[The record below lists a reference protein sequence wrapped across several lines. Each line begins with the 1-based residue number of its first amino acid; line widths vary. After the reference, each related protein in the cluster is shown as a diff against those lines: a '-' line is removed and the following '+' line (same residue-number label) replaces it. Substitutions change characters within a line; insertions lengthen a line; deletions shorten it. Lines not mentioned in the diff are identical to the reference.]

1 MKSFFSSVKSSFT
14 LSDQRQSLPT
24 LRGAVATA
32 GIGMLIMSTSLFI
45 GCEGGGDSKTGGG
58 GTGTIPPVNTPP
70 PTTLT
75 ASGPATSFLQLGLAG
90 YTLDEATATVQINTG
105 ANRKATELRLGMTI
119 DINGQIPVA
128 NSTQGTAAS
137 IAAQSIVR
145 APVRAIDAATLR
157 ISVLSLIVQL
167 DQNTILDG
175 FASINDL
182 KAGDRIEVYGLPKTL
197 ANEFLATRVIVNRNA
212 AITDPLELV
221 GVASSVTATQFQL
234 QGLTVNG
241 ATVSNVQLIGGGAT
255 TTLADGNRVR
265 VIGTLGAANS
275 ITLSQ
280 MFASPLPTR
289 ADNTL
294 IALDGPVQSLVAG
307 APGNVVVNEVQVD
320 TTALPS
326 SVTTALVPGT
336 RVQLRSIKTTGVAK
350 ATDGKVITA
359 TERIPYQFE
368 GTISEFTSRALFK
381 VRGETVNASTATF
394 ANGTATDLAVGK
406 KVRIK
411 AVAGAGLLD
420 ASDVAIVA
428 N

>member
-1 MKSFFSSVKSSFT
+1 MKNFPEVCVLQAFKQTTKMNT
-14 LSDQRQSLPT
+14 LKMRPALACALLSLI
-24 LRGAVATA
+24 L
-32 GIGMLIMSTSLFI
+32 M
-45 GCEGGGDSKTGGG
+45 GCEGETKVGTG
-58 GTGTIPPVNTPP
+58 GTGGVPPAATPP

-75 ASGPATSFLQLGLAG
+75 ASGPATAFLQLGVAG

-105 ANRKATELRLGMTI
+105 VNRKATELRLGMTI

-128 NSTQGTAAS
+128 NSTQGTVAS
-137 IAAQSIVR
+137 IATQSVVK

-157 ISVLSLIVQL
+157 ISVLSVIVQL

-197 ANEFLATRVIVNRNA
+197 ANEFLATRVIVNRIA
-212 AITDPLELV
+212 ATTDPLELV
-221 GVASSVTATQFQL
+221 GVASNVAATQFQL
-234 QGLTVNG
+234 QGLTING
-241 ATVSNVQLIGGGAT
+241 STANVQGSPV
-255 TTLADGNRVR
+255 TTLAEGNRVR

-275 ITLSQ
+275 ITLTQ
-280 MFASPLPTR
+280 IFASPLPTR

-307 APGNVVVNEVQVD
+307 APGNVVVNDVQID

-350 ATDGKVITA
+350 ATDGKVIAT

-368 GTISEFTSRALFK
+368 GTISEFTSSALFK

-394 ANGTATDLAVGK
+394 ANGTVTDLAVGK

>member
-1 MKSFFSSVKSSFT
+1 MKNYLVNFSRQSQT
-14 LSDQRQSLPT
+14 LSFKYGHV
-24 LRGAVATA
+24 RGRSILACAA
-32 GIGMLIMSTSLFI
+32 FI
-45 GCEGGGDSKTGGG
+45 FVLQGCEGGDSKVGNGGSG
-58 GTGTIPPVNTPP
+58 GIPPNTNTPP

-75 ASGPATSFLQLGLAG
+75 ASGPATSFLQLGVAG
-90 YTLDEATATVQINTG
+90 YTLDEGAATVQINTG

-137 IAAQSIVR
+137 IATQSIVR
-145 APVRAIDAATLR
+145 APVRSIDAATLR
-157 ISVLSLIVQL
+157 ISALGLIVQL

-197 ANEFLATRVIVNRNA
+197 ANEFLATRVIVNRSA
-212 AITDPLELV
+212 ATTDPLELV
-221 GVASSVTATQFQL
+221 GLASNVSANQFQL
-234 QGLTVNG
+234 QGLIING
-241 ATVSNVQLIGGGAT
+241 TTAANVQSVAGGAA
-255 TTLADGNRVR
+255 TTLVEGNRIR
-265 VIGTLGAANS
+265 VIGTLGNANS
-275 ITLSQ
+275 ITLTQ

-307 APGNVVVNEVQVD
+307 ATGNVVVNDVQVD
-320 TTALPS
+320 TTGLPS
-326 SVTTALVPGT
+326 SVTTALIPGA

-359 TERIPYQFE
+359 AERTPYQFE
-368 GTISEFTSRALFK
+368 GTISEFTSSASFK

-394 ANGTATDLAVGK
+394 ANGTVTDLAVGK

-411 AVAGAGLLD
+411 AVAGAGVLD
-420 ASDVAIVA
+420 ASDVTIVA

>member
-1 MKSFFSSVKSSFT
+1 MNSST
-14 LSDQRQSLPT
+14 LSKDRLSAEHARPT
-24 LRGAVATA
+24 IRGVICTV
-32 GIGMLIMSTSLFI
+32 GTTLILASTSLFF
-45 GCEGGGDSKTGGG
+45 GCEGGDTKTGSS
-58 GTGTIPPVNTPP
+58 GTGTIPPITATPP

-75 ASGPATSFLQLGLAG
+75 ASGPATAFLQLGLAG
-90 YTLDEATATVQINTG
+90 YTLDEAAATVQINTG

-119 DINGQIPVA
+119 DVNGQIPFA
-128 NSTQGTAAS
+128 NSTQGTVAS
-137 IAAQSIVR
+137 IATQSIVR
-145 APVRAIDAATLR
+145 APVRSIDAATLR

-175 FASINDL
+175 FTSINDL

-221 GVASSVTATQFQL
+221 GVASSVSASQFQL
-234 QGLTVNG
+234 QGLIING
-241 ATVSNVQLIGGGAT
+241 TTAANVQSVAGGAA
-255 TTLADGNRVR
+255 TTLVEGNRVR
-265 VIGTLGAANS
+265 VIGTLGSANS
-275 ITLSQ
+275 ITLTQ

-294 IALDGPVQSLVAG
+294 IALDGPVQSLVAT
-307 APGNVVVNEVQVD
+307 APGNVVVNDVQVD
-320 TTALPS
+320 TTGLPS
-326 SVTTALVPGT
+326 SVTTALIPGA

-368 GTISEFTSRALFK
+368 GTISEFTSSASFK
-381 VRGETVNASTATF
+381 VRGETVNASTAIF

-411 AVAGAGLLD
+411 AVAGAGVLD
-420 ASDVAIVA
+420 ASDVTIVA

>member
-1 MKSFFSSVKSSFT
+1 MKSTFADNSVTPSNG
-14 LSDQRQSLPT
+14 SLPT
-24 LRGAVATA
+24 ARGIVWSCATA
-32 GIGMLIMSTSLFI
+32 LLLSSTTLFF
-45 GCEGGGDSKTGGG
+45 GCQGGG
-58 GTGTIPPVNTPP
+58 GVDTKTGQGGTGSTPP

-75 ASGPATSFLQLGLAG
+75 ASGPATAYLQLGVAG

-105 ANRKATELRLGMTI
+105 VNRKATELRLGMTI

-128 NSTQGTAAS
+128 NSTQGIVAS
-137 IAAQSIVR
+137 IATQSIIR

-157 ISVLSLIVQL
+157 ISVLGLIVQL

-212 AITDPLELV
+212 AATDPLELV
-221 GVASSVTATQFQL
+221 GVASNVTAAQFQL
-234 QGLTVNG
+234 QGLTING
-241 ATVSNVQLIGGGAT
+241 TTTANVQPIAGGTAA
-255 TTLADGNRVR
+255 TLANGDRVR
-265 VIGTLGAANS
+265 VVGTLGAANS
-275 ITLSQ
+275 ITLTQ

-294 IALDGPVQSLVAG
+294 IAVDGPVQSLVAG
-307 APGNVVVNEVQVD
+307 APGNVVVNDVQVD

-350 ATDGKVITA
+350 ATDGKVIAT

>member
-1 MKSFFSSVKSSFT
+1 MKNFPQMFASQIFKPSSKMNDFRSRSALACALLGLVLT
-14 LSDQRQSLPT
+14 
-24 LRGAVATA
+24 
-32 GIGMLIMSTSLFI
+32 
-45 GCEGGGDSKTGGG
+45 GCEGESKVGAGGSGNF
-58 GTGTIPPVNTPP
+58 PPTATPP

-75 ASGPATSFLQLGLAG
+75 ASGPATGFLQLGIAG

-105 ANRKATELRLGMTI
+105 VNRKATELRLGMTI
-119 DINGQIPVA
+119 DVNGQIPVA

-137 IAAQSIVR
+137 IATQSIVR
-145 APVRAIDAATLR
+145 APVRLIDAATLR

-182 KAGDRIEVYGLPKTL
+182 KAGDRIEVFGLPKTL
-197 ANEFLATRVIVNRNA
+197 VNEFLATRVIVNRNA

-221 GVASSVTATQFQL
+221 GAASNVTATQFQL
-234 QGLTVNG
+234 QGLVINGTTTANVQAVAGGAATTLVNG
-241 ATVSNVQLIGGGAT
+241 
-255 TTLADGNRVR
+255 DRVR
-265 VIGTLGAANS
+265 IIGTLGPANS
-275 ITLSQ
+275 ITLTQ

-294 IALDGPVQSLVAG
+294 IALDGPVQSLVAA
-307 APGNVVVNEVQVD
+307 APGNVVVNDVQVD
-320 TTALPS
+320 TTGLPS
-326 SVTTALVPGT
+326 SVTTALIPGA

-350 ATDGKVITA
+350 ATDGKIIAA
-359 TERIPYQFE
+359 TERIAYQFE
-368 GTISEFTSRALFK
+368 GTISEFTSSALFK

-411 AVAGAGLLD
+411 AVAGAGLLN
-420 ASDVAIVA
+420 ASDVTIVA

>member
-1 MKSFFSSVKSSFT
+1 MNSFRFPIKKLAKQHAKPSIRGVICTIGTT
-14 LSDQRQSLPT
+14 LL
-24 LRGAVATA
+24 LA
-32 GIGMLIMSTSLFI
+32 STSLFF
-45 GCEGGGDSKTGGG
+45 GCEGGDTKTGSSGSGG
-58 GTGTIPPVNTPP
+58 VPPITNTPT

-75 ASGPATSFLQLGLAG
+75 ASGPATAFLQLGVAG

-105 ANRKATELRLGMTI
+105 VNRKATELRLGMPV

-128 NSTQGTAAS
+128 NSTQGTVAS
-137 IAAQSIVR
+137 IATQSIVR

-234 QGLTVNG
+234 QGLTING
-241 ATVSNVQLIGGGAT
+241 STTANVQSVAGGAA
-255 TTLADGNRVR
+255 TTLAEGNRVR

-275 ITLSQ
+275 ITLTQ
-280 MFASPLPTR
+280 MYASPLPTR

-294 IALDGPVQSLVAG
+294 IAVDGPVQSLLAG
-307 APGNVVVNEVQVD
+307 TPSRVLVNDAEIDVS
-320 TTALPS
+320 ALPS
-326 SVTTALVPGT
+326 NVTTALVLGA

-350 ATDGKVITA
+350 ATDGKVIA
-359 TERIPYQFE
+359 SSERVPYQFE
-368 GTISEFTSRALFK
+368 GTISEFTSSASFK

-406 KVRIK
+406 KVRVK

-420 ASDVAIVA
+420 ASDVTIVA